1 MKKIIALLL
10 VLGMASMASA
20 TVIDVIPTKLNGVA
34 VGPTFNPETDVA
46 AMDVVEFA
54 LHLVD
59 NDSMTP
65 AYPSYDGYWLK
76 GMDLMLTVHNGSGG
90 TAKGTLDQLGTS
102 PPPNLM
108 QHNGFFGAWADPT
121 TVGDPLVTD
130 NKIYKLSGASQ
141 ANNESGIGS
150 DPSKR
155 GYTELVWNLKV
166 TLHSDFVAT
175 SDVVLIDLELNDD
188 PLSGVSFYTNQPS
201 YWGDSYDIENRFM
214 MNTDFGDLQLGT
226 PEPMTIALLGLG
238 GLGLIYRR
246 RRA

>member
-46 AMDVVEFA
+46 AMDVVEFV
-54 LHLVD
+54 LHLND
-59 NDSMTP
+59 NDSMSPT
-65 AYPSYDGYWLK
+65 YPTYDGYWLK
-76 GMDLMLTVHNGSGG
+76 AMDLMITVTG
-90 TAKGTLDQLGTS
+90 KGDLDQLGTIIS
-102 PPPNLM
+102 KRM
-108 QHNGFFGAWADPT
+108 KHNDLFGAWADPT
-121 TVGDPLVTD
+121 TVGDPLVAG
-130 NKIYKLSGASQ
+130 NKINKLAGASV
-141 ANNESGIGS
+141 ANDASGIAPEKDLGQ
-150 DPSKR
+150 
-155 GYTELVWNLKV
+155 ELVWNLKV

-175 SDVVLIDLELNDD
+175 CDIVLIDLALNDD
-188 PLSGVSFYTNQPS
+188 PSAGSSFYTNQPAAAES
-201 YWGDSYDIENRFM
+201 WFGPGTYDNDNKFIG
-214 MNTDFGDLQLGT
+214 NTDLGDLALGT

>member
-20 TVIDVIPTKLNGVA
+20 TVIDVIPTKLNGTAVLPDADLTGVVA
-34 VGPTFNPETDVA
+34 N
-46 AMDVVEFA
+46 DVVEFA

-59 NDSMTP
+59 NDSMSP
-65 AYPSYDGYWLK
+65 SYPSYDGYWLK
-76 GMDLMLTVHNGSGG
+76 GMDLMLTVTG
-90 TAKGTLDQLGTS
+90 KGDLDQLGLS
-102 PPPNLM
+102 PPPNKM
-108 QHNGFFGAWADPT
+108 QHNSLFGAWADPT
-121 TVGDPLVTD
+121 TVGDPLVTG

-150 DPSKR
+150 HESKR

-166 TLHSDFVAT
+166 TLHSDFAT
-175 SDVVLIDLELNDD
+175 GDLVLIDLALNDD

-201 YWGDSYDIENRFM
+201 YWGDTYDIENRFM
-214 MNTDFGDLQLGT
+214 TNDSFGDLLLGT